1 MQFIDLEKLEDAG
14 SIKADLCIAGSG
26 PAGVT
31 IAKEFA
37 GSKVQVLIVEGGGTE
52 QTLADQALYDVEN
65 VGADRATP
73 QDRARN
79 RIVGGS
85 SHTWAGRCV
94 SLDDIDFET
103 RGWVPHSGWPIN
115 PQNIRPFLERSR
127 TYLGIGPNIYDDHL
141 WKQLGLSPPRPR
153 IDPAFLRSQFWQY
166 SRDECN
172 PPEPTR
178 FSRTVAGINASNVK
192 LLMHANVTQINTSE
206 DGARVTSLEVRTL
219 DGRRAE
225 VQAKAVVLACG
236 ALENARL
243 LLASNKIARAGVGNS
258 HDLVGRF
265 LMDHP
270 GCTLGLFD
278 PRRSAPVQS
287 RFGYHFLDHEGGR
300 SLYAF
305 GLMLSPEIQRKEQLL
320 NCAAFLPQAPSADE
334 PWSAL
339 KRLVRPGAEP
349 RRTSRA
355 KDAAV
360 VVGNLP
366 RLLGNVYRRVARRQA
381 PILRIDEPSLYCLVE
396 QTPDPSSRVTLGR
409 QTDALGMPL
418 LRIDWRIGELERRS
432 VMRLGELVRAE
443 LRRAGLPEY
452 VPNKHLS
459 EEVNWRSQ
467 FIDRA
472 HPSGTTRMSD
482 SPSQG
487 VVDRNSRV
495 HGVGGLYIAGSS
507 VFPTA
512 GHANPTLMI
521 VALAIRLA
529 DWLKR
534 REFTSDAA

>member
-1 MQFIDLEKLEDAG
+1 MKFIDFEKLEDADP
-14 SIKADLCIAGSG
+14 IKADLCIAGSG

-37 GSKVQVLIVEGGGTE
+37 GSKLQVLIVEGGGTE
-52 QTLADQALYDVEN
+52 ETPADQALYDVEN
-65 VGADRATP
+65 LGANRATP
-73 QDRARN
+73 QDRVRN

-103 RGWVPHSGWPIN
+103 RGWVPHSGWPIGL
-115 PQNIRPFLERSR
+115 QDIHPFLDRSR
-127 TYLGIGPNIYDDHL
+127 KYLGIGPNIYDDRL

-166 SRDECN
+166 SRDERN
-172 PPEPTR
+172 PLEPTR
-178 FSRTVAGINASNVK
+178 FSRTLAGIDASNVR
-192 LLMHANVTQINTSE
+192 LLMHANITQINTSE
-206 DGARVTSLEVRTL
+206 DGVRVKSLEVRSL

-225 VQAKAVVLACG
+225 VQANTVILACG

-243 LLASNKIARAGVGNS
+243 LLASNKIARDGVGNS

-270 GCTLGLFD
+270 GCALGLFD
-278 PRRSAPVQS
+278 PRRSASIQS
-287 RFGYHFLDHEGGR
+287 RFGYYFLDHEDGR

-334 PWSAL
+334 SWSAL
-339 KRLVRPGAEP
+339 KRLVRPGAE
-349 RRTSRA
+349 RCRTSRA

-360 VVGNLP
+360 VIGDLP
-366 RLLGNVYRRVARRQA
+366 RLLSNVYRRVARLQA
-381 PILRIDEPSLYCLVE
+381 PILKTDELSLYCLVE
-396 QTPDPSSRVTLGR
+396 QTPNPSSRVTLG
-409 QTDALGMPL
+409 QQMDALGMPL
-418 LRIDWRIGELERRS
+418 LRVDWRIGELERRS
-432 VMRLGELVRAE
+432 VMRLNELVGWE
-443 LRRAGLPEY
+443 LRRVGLPEY
-452 VPNKHLS
+452 IPNRHLS
-459 EEVNWRSQ
+459 EDIDWRSQ

-472 HPSGTTRMSD
+472 HPSGTTRMSE
-482 SPSQG
+482 SPRQG
-487 VVDRNSRV
+487 VVDRNCKV

-507 VFPTA
+507 VFPAA

-534 REFTSDAA
+534 HELANDHA